1 MTAFT
6 TSWSLPPPVAN
17 SCWYY
22 SMHTKAVSLG
32 SKIKSAMVARLLTK
46 QGLLCDEGSGIN
58 ESILDQNM
66 EKSMPKE
73 ANEKIIG

>member
-1 MTAFT
+1 
-6 TSWSLPPPVAN
+6 
-17 SCWYY
+17 
-22 SMHTKAVSLG
+22 
-32 SKIKSAMVARLLTK
+32 MVARLLTK